1 MSNQTEAVKATAI
14 GSAAG
19 GAVVGGVFLSQGV
32 ATAAIPTLMS
42 AGATVIPGVGSIMPF
57 WIGSIQAFAVAG
69 TLGVAA
75 IPAITIG
82 GVAGAGYLLYKWKK
96 KDDQISQNGIMNK
109 D

>member
-42 AGATVIPGVGSIMPF
+42 AE
-57 WIGSIQAFAVAG
+57 AG